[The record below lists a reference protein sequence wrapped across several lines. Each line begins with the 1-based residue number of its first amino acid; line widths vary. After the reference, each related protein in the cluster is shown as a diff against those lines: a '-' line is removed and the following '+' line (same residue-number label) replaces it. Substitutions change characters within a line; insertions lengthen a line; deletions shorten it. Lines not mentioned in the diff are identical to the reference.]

1 MHAPLFANRK
11 HAAAA
16 NTLTIRRRTPRNGR
30 GTPPRDRA
38 HQRQPLSYGR
48 AFKQAIEHNGI
59 TALIGVHDVFSAG
72 IAGRYGDGIF
82 VSGFGFAA
90 SYYGLPDIGFIAW
103 PDLVDFVRRVR
114 HILPRHHILV
124 DIDDGYCD
132 PAVAV
137 QVVKQ
142 MEAVG
147 ASAVKLEDQKRPR
160 KCGHFDG
167 KQVLPLEE
175 YLEKLNM
182 VLEARREM
190 LVVARTDA
198 TDKAEILRRVAA
210 FAATEADIILADGIK
225 EIGLLRELKAAAR
238 GKPILFNQI
247 AGGKSPHVS
256 LTELAGAG
264 ANVVIY
270 STPCL
275 FAAQT
280 AIRNALQEVHDRDGR
295 MPTAPEKGA
304 DFVGVPQCTALL
316 MEHLDGLM
324 PPAGV
329 MFGQP
334 GVAAA
339 GAA

>member
-1 MHAPLFANRK
+1 MPARIPVNHKRP
-11 HAAAA
+11 AAAKRL
-16 NTLTIRRRTPRNGR
+16 TLRTRAPRHSN
-30 GTPPRDRA
+30 GTPSGGSADQSLPI
-38 HQRQPLSYGR
+38 SYGR
-48 AFKQAIEHNGI
+48 AFEQAIGRNRI

-82 VSGFGFAA
+82 ISGFGFAA
-90 SYYGLPDIGFIAW
+90 SFYGLPDIGFIAW

-137 QVVKQ
+137 QVVRQ

-167 KQVLPLEE
+167 KQVLPLAE
-175 YLEKLNM
+175 YLEKLEM

-198 TDKAEILRRVAA
+198 TDPAEIQRRVAA
-210 FAATEADIILADGIK
+210 FAATEADIILADGMK
-225 EIGLLRELKAAAR
+225 EIGQLRELKAAAG
-238 GKPILFNQI
+238 GKPLLFNQI

-256 LTELAGAG
+256 LTELEAAGAD
-264 ANVVIY
+264 VVIY

-275 FAAQT
+275 FAAQVG
-280 AIRNALQEVHDRDGR
+280 IQKALQEIHEGDGR
-295 MPTAPEKGA
+295 LPTAQERGSE
-304 DFVGVPQCTALL
+304 FVGVPQCTALL
-316 MEHLDGLM
+316 MEHLNGLL
-324 PPAGV
+324 PPEGI
-329 MFGQP
+329 MFGMQ
-334 GVAAA
+334 
-339 GAA
+339 